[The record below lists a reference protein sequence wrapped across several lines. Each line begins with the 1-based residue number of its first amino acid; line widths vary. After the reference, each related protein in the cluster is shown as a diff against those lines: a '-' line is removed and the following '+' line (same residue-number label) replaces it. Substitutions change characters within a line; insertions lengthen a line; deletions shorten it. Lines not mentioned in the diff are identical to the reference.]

1 MSVGELIT
9 PGALVELRAIAEA
22 PTYQ

>member
-22 PTYQ
+22 PTYR